1 MKTTLKKR
9 LFTAAFVIAFLLW
22 MLINELYVNNL
33 IKNGPTKRV
42 YMEITKKER
51 FHKSNRVYGF
61 IDDDFTCFYV
71 TSYFYKTVFPGDSVE
86 IIISQRNRHVQRINE
101 KKIIRVQK

>member
-9 LFTAAFVIAFLLW
+9 LFTSAFVIAFLLW

-51 FHKSNRVYGF
+51 FHKS
-61 IDDDFTCFYV
+61 
-71 TSYFYKTVFPGDSVE
+71 KTVFPGDSVE